1 MSRIDWLEIQE
12 LAAHLTGVSE
22 NNPNWDDVI
31 EIKMAETYGIS
42 MESFE
47 MLVKQLA
54 PLCTIGQSPITK
66 KMYRGFAIEEG
77 SVGRWLVKV
86 GVGR

>member
-12 LAAHLTGVSE
+12 LAAHITGVSE
-22 NNPNWDDVI
+22 DNPEWDDAI
-31 EIKMAETYGIS
+31 ENKMAETYGIS

-66 KMYRGFAIEEG
+66 TMYRGFAVEEG
-77 SVGRWLVKV
+77 SVGRWLAKV
-86 GVGR
+86 EVE